1 MGLSR
6 FFFAGIDTMKIVDA
20 ISKNLTG

>member
-1 MGLSR
+1 MGLDR